1 MASYSIPR
9 HFVQTRLYTTSHLT
23 DYGYNSFSPLY
34 LALPCRALPCLALL
48 TNCLRMPGGIGMMV
62 PSMSFLGT
70 PLKLTLLQ
78 IGPCSQ
84 SIGISSC
91 LDQWMPAHTATTCWG
106 PSSCS
111 PCPCVTGHH

>member
-9 HFVQTRLYTTSHLT
+9 HFVHTWLYTTSHTRGLRIQ
-23 DYGYNSFSPLY
+23 LI
-34 LALPCRALPCLALL
+34 LAIVSCLALPCLALL
-48 TNCLRMPGGIGMMV
+48 TNCLHMPGDIGMVV

-70 PLKLTLLQ
+70 PLRLTLLQ

-106 PSSCS
+106 PSPCS
-111 PCPCVTGHH
+111 PCPCATGHH